1 MNKRSQKYFLQK
13 RQIMLPAK
21 IVHVGM
27 ADVIRTEPVNYVAT
41 KKRNAPGEYEITKE
55 KRN

>member
-1 MNKRSQKYFLQK
+1 
-13 RQIMLPAK
+13 MLPAK